1 MVVTA
6 VVSAVMLLL
15 IRFGRRLPTHADFR
29 RLATRVEKALPAD
42 QPTAE
47 LVAAWVQ
54 FLRDH
59 VHQSSSALN
68 NRLSAIVL
76 VVDALERGGLSD
88 NQKASMEAIRTEI
101 ARAANITGSLVHRAS
116 SDAIDQPPPAW
127 HVLQD
132 AVHRPGRILVVDSD
146 ESNRVAVTRLLRSLG
161 HQVTAVPGGREAW
174 DELSREPVD
183 CILCDPRMPVLG
195 GRALYEQVTERMPTL
210 ARRFVFV
217 TGDYSSAESHAFL
230 ESTGQP
236 VIGKPYKVEDLLAAV
251 ATVLQVAGVVECDA

>member
-1 MVVTA
+1 
-6 VVSAVMLLL
+6 MLLL

-29 RLATRVEKALPAD
+29 QLATRVEKALPPD

-76 VVDALERGGLSD
+76 AIEALERGGLSD
-88 NQKASMEAIRTEI
+88 EQRASIETVRREI
-101 ARAANITGSLVHRAS
+101 DRAANITGSLVHRAS
-116 SDAIDQPPPAW
+116 SDAVDQPPPAW

-132 AVHRPGRILVVDSD
+132 AVPRPARILVVDAD

-195 GRALYEQVTERMPTL
+195 GRALYEQVTERMPPL

-217 TGDYSSAESHAFL
+217 TGDYATAESHAFL

-236 VIGKPYKVEDLLAAV
+236 VIGKPYKVEDLLAGV
-251 ATVLQVAGVVECDA
+251 ATVLQLAGVVERDG